1 MGSPYDLPS
10 KSTIHGSLYTI
21 LGIHRHI
28 LGDDDD
34 AWDVQSPKRIWHRSF
49 RFHETI
55 LSFGEPRSLM
65 VKLVVWSPWGSP

>member
-1 MGSPYDLPS
+1 MIYHQNQPFMGF
-10 KSTIHGSLYTI
+10 LYTI

-49 RFHETI
+49 FLFHETI
-55 LSFGEPRSLM
+55 LSYGGQDP
-65 VKLVVWSPWGSP
+65 